1 MRPLSNLTNGLAH
14 FVPLRSLRPESVA
27 RRESVIDS
35 KVKMLNAIRRD
46 FLGLAADP
54 LAAPQPVANIK
65 LCTT

>member
-1 MRPLSNLTNGLAH
+1 
-14 FVPLRSLRPESVA
+14 LRPESVA

-35 KVKMLNAIRRD
+35 RVKMLNAIRRD